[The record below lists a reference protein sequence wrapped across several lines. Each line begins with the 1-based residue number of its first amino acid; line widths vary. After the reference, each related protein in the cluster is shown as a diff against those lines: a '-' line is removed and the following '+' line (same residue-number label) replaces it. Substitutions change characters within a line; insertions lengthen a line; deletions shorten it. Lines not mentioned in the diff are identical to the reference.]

1 MDLPQE
7 FLAIS
12 TAVSELKAENNT
24 IKQRNADLEK
34 NYREAFERSNSIE
47 EAYKKLVKE
56 VDEWDEHLSVTD
68 KGEIK
73 DTQYEEFERENEL
86 LAARCDELLAKNI
99 QLETECASFRQKN
112 SELELLLKQAPAM
125 SGLIEDLKIKLQL

>member
-12 TAVSELKAENNT
+12 SAVSDLKAENNT
-24 IKQRNADLEK
+24 LKQRNADLEK
-34 NYREAFERSNSIE
+34 NYREAFERGNSIE

-73 DTQYEEFERENEL
+73 DTQYEEFERENDL
-86 LAARCDELLAKNI
+86 LTARCDELLAKTI

-112 SELELLLKQAPAM
+112 SELELFLKQAPAM
-125 SGLIEDLKIKLQL
+125 SGLIEDLKLKLQL

>member
-12 TAVSELKAENNT
+12 SAVSELKAENNT
-24 IKQRNADLEK
+24 LKQRNADLEK

-73 DTQYEEFERENEL
+73 DTQYEEFERENEI

-112 SELELLLKQAPAM
+112 SELELLVKQAPAM
-125 SGLIEDLKIKLQL
+125 SGLIEDLKLKLQL

>member
-12 TAVSELKAENNT
+12 SAVSELKAENNSL
-24 IKQRNADLEK
+24 KQRNADLEK
-34 NYREAFERSNSIE
+34 NCREAFERSNSIE

-56 VDEWDEHLSVTD
+56 VDEWDEHLSVTE

-73 DTQYEEFERENEL
+73 DTQYEEFERENEI

-112 SELELLLKQAPAM
+112 SELELLVKQAPAM
-125 SGLIEDLKIKLQL
+125 SGLIEDLKLKLQL